1 MELSERDT
9 LAVRSRVESV
19 AWNSSRRLVPATRE
33 RARACERGGR
43 SRVKLAAKSPRFQCH
58 KQWHLQRK
66 ARELNYLLCSAGTDF
81 SRVG

>member
-33 RARACERGGR
+33 RAIELVCVRGGKEQSKTR
-43 SRVKLAAKSPRFQCH
+43 CQVATISMS
-58 KQWHLQRK
+58 
-66 ARELNYLLCSAGTDF
+66 
-81 SRVG
+81 